1 MEKAVK
7 HEYADGLWI
16 DTAIRLPLFISYN
29 HNCPSAALC
38 AASNNFVIVL
48 HKFVRL
54 LAVISKQPKADQIIF
69 HPINLHRA
77 PLFRHPFDG

>member
-7 HEYADGLWI
+7 PGNADGLWI

-29 HNCPSAALC
+29 HNYPLKALC
-38 AASNNFVIVL
+38 AASKNLVIVL